1 MTTLHPTRTL
11 AWLVLAPFL
20 VVALLGALAPVR
32 AHEGHVHAEAPA
44 AAVRPSTDARAPR
57 VATSEEH
64 ELLVRT
70 EPVPAGAP
78 AHVQLLLAD
87 ATTNGPIVGATLE
100 VTPAGSDSAWSA
112 TAIAPGIYDVI
123 VADPARRL
131 DVLVRHGDTLDLLS
145 VHSLATAADTA
156 SPAAATRP
164 RLPRLPA
171 WGWIVAALAAL
182 GALLGLLRRRGARR
196 AVTLLIIAGL
206 GLAILGSSVARAH
219 DGVVHDN
226 EKEASTGGPT
236 GDRLIG
242 SGSVPAGARYVAK
255 EAQFE
260 IGLRT
265 DVVRAETLAPT
276 RSAFGTVVA
285 DPAASASVIAPQTG
299 RFISGRT
306 WRPGDRV
313 RHGQPL
319 GAVLVVDELPV
330 RAPLGGTLAT
340 IQVVPGQT
348 VAAGQVIATIVD
360 LSRVRVDL
368 PLYGE
373 ALAAGLAARTAR
385 VRLAALPDRDFV
397 ARVEG
402 LAPATTGGGTGAPLT
417 LSVANLGGILRP
429 GMVVEVTLELPG
441 ALPALTV
448 PAAAIVHTEQG
459 PAVFVKLAPEAFTL
473 RTITLGA
480 RAGNRVAIAHGV
492 RAGEKVVVAGLA
504 PLLATA
510 EAPR

>member
-1 MTTLHPTRTL
+1 MTTLHPTSNL
-11 AWLVLAPFL
+11 ARLVLAPFL
-20 VVALLGALAPVR
+20 VAMLLGAAAAVR
-32 AHEGHVHAEAPA
+32 AHEGHVHPEE
-44 AAVRPSTDARAPR
+44 AAVASPVSPDAGAPR
-57 VATSEEH
+57 TATSELH
-64 ELLVRT
+64 ELLVRS
-70 EPVPAGAP
+70 EPATGDAP
-78 AHVQLLLAD
+78 VHVHLLLAD
-87 ATTNGPIVGATLE
+87 ATTNEPIVGATLE

-112 TAIAPGIYDVI
+112 TAIAPGIYEAAI
-123 VADPARRL
+123 PDPTRRL
-131 DVLVRHGDTLDLLS
+131 DVLVRHDDSLDLLTIDS
-145 VHSLATAADTA
+145 ATPEATVA
-156 SPAAATRP
+156 PAVETGLRS
-164 RLPRLPA
+164 PRLPA
-171 WGWIVAALAAL
+171 WGWIGLVLAGLAAL
-182 GALLGLLRRRGARR
+182 FLLQRRRGTRR
-196 AVTLLIIAGL
+196 ATTLLVLAGL
-206 GLAILGSSVARAH
+206 GLAALDSSIARAH
-219 DGVVHDN
+219 EGELHGD
-226 EKEASTGGPT
+226 EKEVTTGGKT
-236 GDRLIG
+236 GDRLTG

-299 RFISGRT
+299 RFIAGRT
-306 WRPGDRV
+306 WHPGDRV
-313 RHGQPL
+313 GRGQSL

-330 RAPLGGTLAT
+330 RAPLGGTIAT
-340 IQVVPGQT
+340 IEVVAGQT

-373 ALAAGLAARTAR
+373 ALSAGLAARTAR

-402 LAPATTGGGTGAPLT
+402 LAPATTGGGPGAPLT

-459 PAVFVKLAPEAFTL
+459 PAVFVKLAPEAFAL
-473 RTITLGA
+473 RTVTLGA
-480 RAGNRVAIAHGV
+480 RSGGRVAITRGV
-492 RAGEKVVVAGLA
+492 AAGDKVVVAGLA